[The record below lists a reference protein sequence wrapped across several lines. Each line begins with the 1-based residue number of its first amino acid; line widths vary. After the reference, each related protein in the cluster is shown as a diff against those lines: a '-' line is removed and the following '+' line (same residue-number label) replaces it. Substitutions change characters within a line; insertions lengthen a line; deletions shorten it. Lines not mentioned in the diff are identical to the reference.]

1 VDGKPVLAIVL
12 EVQLSEAAR
21 KRFTWP
27 AYGAVLRS
35 RFECDVVVLVVTP
48 DASVARWASE
58 PIRTGPGSVFTPLV
72 VGPEAVPVVTDS
84 GQAAAEPELAI
95 LSVMAHG
102 QGEVERAVKIALA
115 ASEATQGLE
124 EEQGLLYYG
133 LIRAALSEAA
143 RKAFQMLPQGRRF
156 FDEEQQKT
164 FDRGRAEGEARGRAA
179 AVLAVLAVLEARHIA
194 VTTGQRDRIERCGDL
209 SVLDLW
215 LRKAATVADARE
227 LFE

>member
-1 VDGKPVLAIVL
+1 
-12 EVQLSEAAR
+12 
-21 KRFTWP
+21 
-27 AYGAVLRS
+27 
-35 RFECDVVVLVVTP
+35 
-48 DASVARWASE
+48 
-58 PIRTGPGSVFTPLV
+58 
-72 VGPEAVPVVTDS
+72 
-84 GQAAAEPELAI
+84 
-95 LSVMAHG
+95 
-102 QGEVERAVKIALA
+102 
-115 ASEATQGLE
+115 
-124 EEQGLLYYG
+124 
-133 LIRAALSEAA
+133 
-143 RKAFQMLPQGRRF
+143 MLPQGRRF